1 MMLSGIVVQPC
12 LAQGSRV
19 QQGLHPVKSTRS
31 SSFSPPRHSVAVSKA
46 LPDPAIIYQIAEEAA
61 KPGSVDAPIGVIIG
75 LAVVVSAA
83 SLLVFS
89 FGLKPGT
96 LFSY

>member
-1 MMLSGIVVQPC
+1 MLSGIVAQPC
-12 LAQGSRV
+12 LAQGTRV
-19 QQGLHPVKSTRS
+19 HVNSTRS